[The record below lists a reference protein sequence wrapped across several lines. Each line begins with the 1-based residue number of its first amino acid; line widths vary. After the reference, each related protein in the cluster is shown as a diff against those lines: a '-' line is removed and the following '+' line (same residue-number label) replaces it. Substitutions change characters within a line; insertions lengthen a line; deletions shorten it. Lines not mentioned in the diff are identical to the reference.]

1 MTVTSTTRRNLS
13 VLAFQNLDL
22 VHFFVMKLEIFR
34 RLKQPAGDTVAMTAQ
49 TAPLDSKPLAE
60 LKTATFSKAV
70 QKYSNL

>member
-1 MTVTSTTRRNLS
+1 MSVTAQAD
-13 VLAFQNLDL
+13 V
-22 VHFFVMKLEIFR
+22 LEIFR